1 MVVKQGTSKRIN
13 TNKMITTKIVFD
25 WRKRATRNEPGAVE
39 IRVTIDR
46 KTTYIGTGVR
56 VLRSE
61 WVAGAVCNRMDA
73 QALNERVRVI
83 YNKVMKE
90 LNAYLERGEQPDME
104 QIKKQ
109 VWELTNRQRDTSL
122 LEWIGDQLPLLNLA
136 DGTLKHYVTLLT
148 RLTEWQC
155 MTSWNDVTAENI
167 YKLDA
172 WLHQLKAQ
180 NGGPISDGGVFTYHK
195 CLKALLNRAKDFDR
209 IAENPY
215 DRLRGKFRR
224 GDRESVEYLTEAE
237 MKKFEKLKV
246 AEGSNMARAKD
257 IFIFQMFTGLSY
269 SDAMAFDMSAYKW
282 NGRAWVNNGERI
294 KTGTPYVSRLLPPAV
309 DVLKRNDWQVPAM
322 DNADYNRCLKVLGE
336 AAGIRTRLHSHL
348 ARHTF
353 ATWMLRN
360 GAKIENVSR
369 MLGHTNITQ
378 TQRYAK
384 VLAQSVHDDFDM
396 ISEKLKPKK

>member
-1 MVVKQGTSKRIN
+1 MVVKQGTTKRIN

-195 CLKALLNRAKDFDR
+195 CLKALLNRAKDFGR
-209 IAENPY
+209 ISENPY

-396 ISEKLKPKK
+396 VSEKLKHT

>member
-1 MVVKQGTSKRIN
+1 M
-13 TNKMITTKIVFD
+13 
-25 WRKRATRNEPGAVE
+25 
-39 IRVTIDR
+39 TIDR

-167 YKLDA
+167 YKMDA

-224 GDRESVEYLTEAE
+224 GDRESVEYLTEDE

-309 DVLKRNDWQVPAM
+309 DVLKRNDWQVPTM

-396 ISEKLKPKK
+396 ISEKLKHT

>member
-1 MVVKQGTSKRIN
+1 MVVKQGTTKRIN

-73 QALNERVRVI
+73 QAINERVRVI

-109 VWELTNRQRDTSL
+109 VWELANRQRDTSL

-195 CLKALLNRAKDFDR
+195 CLKALLNRAKDFGR
-209 IAENPY
+209 ISENPY

-309 DVLKRNDWQVPAM
+309 DVLKRNDWQVPVM

-396 ISEKLKPKK
+396 VSEKLKHT